1 MRPGDVA
8 PLVWGGLRTHRLR
21 SRMTYAAI
29 AIGVGSVLL
38 LTSLGEGVRSWVMNQ
53 FSTLGANALIVLPG
67 RTETRGGIPLLPA
80 STRDLTIDDARAVR
94 QRLPGVQRVIPLV
107 VGEAPVSFGGRARA
121 ATVVGASADYL
132 GLVNV
137 PVRAGINLPE
147 QDMDADLRV
156 CVLGRTLA
164 RELAGGTQPLG
175 ARVRIGEYSYRVIG
189 VLGPQG
195 QSLMVNLDETVLVP
209 VAGALKMFNRAGL
222 FRIIVQ
228 VSAVADLP
236 RAQGN
241 LESILRDRH
250 DGEEDFT
257 ILTPGA
263 VADSFG
269 SVIRILTGAL
279 AGIAAI
285 SLAVA
290 GIGVMNVMVVT
301 VVERS
306 SEIGLM
312 KAVGAGRGQILTLF
326 LAEAATLSLLGGLI
340 GAAGGWLLVRA
351 AGSIYPAIPFRVPG
365 WALAL
370 ALGVAIATGVVFG
383 LLPASR
389 AARLE
394 PLEALRKKG

>member
-8 PLVWGGLRTHRLR
+8 PLVWDGLRTHRLR
-21 SRMTYAAI
+21 TRMTYAAI

-80 STRDLTIDDARAVR
+80 STRDLTVDDARAVR
-94 QRLPGVQRVIPLV
+94 QRLPGVRRLIPLV
-107 VGEAPVSFGGRARA
+107 VGEAAVSFEGRTRA
-121 ATVVGASADYL
+121 STVVGASKDYL
-132 GLVNV
+132 DLVNV
-137 PVRAGINLPE
+137 PVRAGTNLPG
-147 QDMDADLRV
+147 QDLDADLRV

-164 RELAGGTQPLG
+164 RELAGGAQPLG

-195 QSLMVNLDETVLVP
+195 QSLLVNLDETVLVP

-228 VSAVADLP
+228 VSSVADLP
-236 RAQGN
+236 RAQEN
-241 LESILRDRH
+241 LESILKDRH

-263 VADSFG
+263 VANSFG

-306 SEIGLM
+306 PEIGLM
-312 KAVGAGRGQILTLF
+312 KAVGAGRGQILALF
-326 LAEAATLSLLGGLI
+326 LAEAATLSLLGGLL

-351 AGSIYPAIPFRVPG
+351 AASIYPAIPFRVPG

-370 ALGVAIATGVVFG
+370 ALGVAVATGVVFG
-383 LLPASR
+383 LLPAAR

>member
-1 MRPGDVA
+1 
-8 PLVWGGLRTHRLR
+8 
-21 SRMTYAAI
+21 
-29 AIGVGSVLL
+29 
-38 LTSLGEGVRSWVMNQ
+38 
-53 FSTLGANALIVLPG
+53 
-67 RTETRGGIPLLPA
+67 
-80 STRDLTIDDARAVR
+80 
-94 QRLPGVQRVIPLV
+94 
-107 VGEAPVSFGGRARA
+107 
-121 ATVVGASADYL
+121 
-132 GLVNV
+132 
-137 PVRAGINLPE
+137 
-147 QDMDADLRV
+147 
-156 CVLGRTLA
+156 
-164 RELAGGTQPLG
+164 
-175 ARVRIGEYSYRVIG
+175 
-189 VLGPQG
+189 
-195 QSLMVNLDETVLVP
+195 MVNLDETVLVP